1 MKVEE
6 LQNSLEEDV
15 QRINERR
22 WWKDSRTSS
31 AGSTIS
37 RIKVQVN
44 GTRKEKANDSVFV
57 NRWQCWLDRVT
68 VWISWE
74 RISPSFWEK
83 LWDNTEKRFGLP
95 FFSAKKAT
103 FWKQGGCSREHNR
116 CCFFLNFFLLFCAIR
131 EILCLFLSLFVTF
144 CCCCFLT

>member
-44 GTRKEKANDSVFV
+44 GTRKEKANGKGEGAV
-57 NRWQCWLDRVT
+57 NQQMVK
-68 VWISWE
+68 ISTIMMKE
-74 RISPSFWEK
+74 NSQIKQMVANLEK
-83 LWDNTEKRFGLP
+83 
-95 FFSAKKAT
+95 
-103 FWKQGGCSREHNR
+103 
-116 CCFFLNFFLLFCAIR
+116 
-131 EILCLFLSLFVTF
+131 
-144 CCCCFLT
+144 